1 MSNYMK
7 EVTMS
12 TENGVEAFYD
22 DDVGGIREI
31 ISLIPM

>member
-1 MSNYMK
+1 MK

-12 TENGVEAFYD
+12 IETGVEAFYD

-31 ISLIPM
+31 ILLIPM